1 MPTATVPWVKRG
13 TVTAKSSPRGKGDP
27 RLNDEQKAQL
37 AAIGGSDAL
46 QESLDEVGRQY
57 PELSNE

>member
-1 MPTATVPWVKRG
+1 MSKRSVPG
-13 TVTAKSSPRGKGDP
+13 QGDP
-27 RLNDEQKAQL
+27 RLTDEQKAQL

-46 QESLDEVGRQY
+46 QEALDEVGRQY

>member
-1 MPTATVPWVKRG
+1 MERAAVAGKPF
-13 TVTAKSSPRGKGDP
+13 SPGRGDP
-27 RLNDEQKAQL
+27 RLDDEQKAQL

-46 QESLDEVGRQY
+46 QEALDEVGRQY

>member
-1 MPTATVPWVKRG
+1 MKRG
-13 TVTAKSSPRGKGDP
+13 TVTAESLPRGEGDP
-27 RLNDEQKAQL
+27 RLNVEQKAQL

-46 QESLDEVGRQY
+46 QEALDVVGRQH

>member
-1 MPTATVPWVKRG
+1 MVPPVHSGSARPSIQRSVPG
-13 TVTAKSSPRGKGDP
+13 QGDP
-27 RLNDEQKAQL
+27 RLTDEQKVQL

-46 QESLDEVGRQY
+46 QEALDEVGRQY